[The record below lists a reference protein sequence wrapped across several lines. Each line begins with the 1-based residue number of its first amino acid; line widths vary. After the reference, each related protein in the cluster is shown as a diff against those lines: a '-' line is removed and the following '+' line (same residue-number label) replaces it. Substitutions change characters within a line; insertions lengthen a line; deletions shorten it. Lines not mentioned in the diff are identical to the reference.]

1 LLGFNKKR
9 EISGG
14 IFVEATLLSVLALGF
29 ILGIKHAIEP
39 DHVIAVSTIASQSK
53 KLWNASLA
61 GVFWGIGH
69 TATLFIIG
77 IILILLKGEIPEKWA
92 MSLEFLVGIMLV
104 YLGIKT
110 IFSFKNIHIH
120 HHQHDGDDHKHVH
133 SHQNSG
139 GHNHKHQHKKTT
151 YLQSMLIG
159 LVHGLAGSGAMVLLT
174 MSTVK
179 SIGEAAIYILIFG
192 AGTVI
197 GMLFFTTII
206 GIPFV
211 LSKKSKT
218 ISRPL
223 GIVTGVISTVFG
235 IYYMYNLGV
244 NDGLFNLWI

>member
-1 LLGFNKKR
+1 MEF
-9 EISGG
+9 
-14 IFVEATLLSVLALGF
+14 TLVSVLALGF

-53 KLWNASLA
+53 KLWHASLA

-69 TATLFIIG
+69 TLTLFITG
-77 IILILLKGEIPEKWA
+77 VILILMKGQIPDKWA

-104 YLGIKT
+104 VLGIKT
-110 IFSFKNIHIH
+110 IISFKNIHIH
-120 HHQHDGDDHKHVH
+120 HHHHDGDDHKHVH
-133 SHQNSG
+133 SHENSG
-139 GHNHKHQHKKTT
+139 QHSHKHHHRNAS
-151 YLQSMLIG
+151 YLQSTLIG

-174 MSTVK
+174 MSTVE
-179 SIGEAAIYILIFG
+179 SIEEAAIYILIFG

-211 LSKKSKT
+211 LSNKRKT

-223 GIVTGVISTVFG
+223 GIITGVISTVFG
-235 IYYMYNLGV
+235 LYYMYNLGV
-244 NDGLFNLWI
+244 TDGLFNLWI